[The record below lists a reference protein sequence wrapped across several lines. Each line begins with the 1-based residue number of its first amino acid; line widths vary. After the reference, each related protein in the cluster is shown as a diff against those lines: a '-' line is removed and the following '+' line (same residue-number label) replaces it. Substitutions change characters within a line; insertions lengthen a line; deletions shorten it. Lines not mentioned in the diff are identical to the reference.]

1 MNALK
6 QRVHPTWVFTAVCVG
21 FLLGVFWSR
30 YLPPVGVIYLAA
42 GCLMLGLVFWQR
54 RVWMIALAFLAGVSI
69 GLWRGGQE
77 VMAESWA
84 KSLVGTDVRL
94 EGKVAEDP
102 EQKNGLISLKVDS
115 IKRGD
120 ERMAGRLYVTIDSNL
135 QLRREDK
142 IEFSGKLLIGQGNAL
157 ASVYRATLLGSER
170 PNNPVLDVRDRFAA
184 AVRGGLQEPGAS
196 LGLGILAGQK
206 TDLPSSLSES
216 LKIAGLTHIVV
227 ASGYNLTILIRLS
240 KRLFSKVSRYQAALW
255 SVLLVL
261 MFVVVTGFS
270 ASMVRAG
277 IVSLLGLC
285 AWYFGRKFH
294 PVTLLLLAASLT
306 VVYQPNY
313 VWGDIGWALSF
324 AAFAGVMILAPL
336 LMAYFYG
343 EQKPGFMG
351 ATLVETLSAQILT
364 LPILVGVFG
373 QFSIVAIFSNL
384 ITLPLIPFVML
395 ATFLAG
401 LSQMLIPS
409 VAGVASWLAQ
419 ALLDYFVWAVSWTA
433 SFPWAQIKWQMPTWG
448 VVVAFMAIATLCVVL
463 KFKTKLKLRQVSIV
477 E

>member
-1 MNALK
+1 M
-6 QRVHPTWVFTAVCVG
+6 
-21 FLLGVFWSR
+21 
-30 YLPPVGVIYLAA
+30 
-42 GCLMLGLVFWQR
+42 
-54 RVWMIALAFLAGVSI
+54 
-69 GLWRGGQE
+69 
-77 VMAESWA
+77 
-84 KSLVGTDVRL
+84 
-94 EGKVAEDP
+94 
-102 EQKNGLISLKVDS
+102 
-115 IKRGD
+115 
-120 ERMAGRLYVTIDSNL
+120 
-135 QLRREDK
+135 
-142 IEFSGKLLIGQGNAL
+142 
-157 ASVYRATLLGSER
+157 
-170 PNNPVLDVRDRFAA
+170 
-184 AVRGGLQEPGAS
+184 
-196 LGLGILAGQK
+196 
-206 TDLPSSLSES
+206 
-216 LKIAGLTHIVV
+216 
-227 ASGYNLTILIRLS
+227 
-240 KRLFSKVSRYQAALW
+240 
-255 SVLLVL
+255 
-261 MFVVVTGFS
+261 
-270 ASMVRAG
+270 
-277 IVSLLGLC
+277 
-285 AWYFGRKFH
+285 
-294 PVTLLLLAASLT
+294 AASLT